1 MISIDIKLILP
12 DDLARE
18 AADRGLLTA
27 EALQQL
33 LDTEVARRRKLDQLA
48 MTMDRLAA
56 LDLPPL
62 SDEDLNAEIKA
73 ARAERRARRAR
84 SA

>member
-1 MISIDIKLILP
+1 MVAIEVILNLP

-18 AADRGLLTA
+18 AAARGLLTPA
-27 EALQQL
+27 ALQQL
-33 LDTEVARRRKLDQLA
+33 IDAEVARRRTLDRLFT
-48 MTMDRLAA
+48 TMDELADV
-56 LDLPPL
+56 DLPPL
-62 SDEDLNAEIKA
+62 TNEELHAEIQA

>member
-1 MISIDIKLILP
+1 MISIDIKLNLP

-62 SDEDLNAEIKA
+62 SDKDLNAEIKA